1 MSTTIRPFIHNDQ
14 NYLIYD
20 LASILGQETLNSL
33 PYSLRILVENMARKA
48 PHALGNFLDYLRGNT
63 TEAEAM
69 YFPNRLMF
77 HDTTCL
83 PALADFAGMRNM
95 LSEMGGNPEQINPA
109 IEAVLV
115 IDHSVIVEAFG
126 NDKALDHN
134 LDSDYSKNR
143 ERYEFIKWAQESL
156 DNFKVVPPGTGI
168 IHQVNIEFLA
178 QPILTTQTSEGLVVH
193 PDNMV
198 ATDSHTPMINGVGVL
213 AWGVGGIEGQAALL
227 GEPITLSLPKVVGV
241 HLTGR
246 LNPGVTAMDVA
257 LTLAEKFRQH
267 GVVGKFIEFHGAGVG
282 NMDWAARATIANMAP
297 EYGATVV
304 YFPMDDEALN
314 FYRQSGR
321 DISACDLA
329 KHYYQ
334 EQGLWLDHSAQI
346 EYDEQLALNLST
358 VEPSVAGP
366 HLPHEH
372 LPLSALASSY
382 RQSVAP
388 APIKVLRES
397 NLINSCFSSDEE
409 LSHGLVAIAAITSCT
424 NAGNPRELIQAGLFA
439 RNAVAKGLKP
449 KAWVKTSFSPA
460 SKVARRYLERAG
472 LQQDL
477 DQLGFNIT
485 GFGCMTCIGNSGDV
499 LPEVD
504 RLIDQGVDC
513 VGVLSGNRNFQGRV
527 NPRISN
533 AYLMSP
539 VLTIAYALLGNV
551 QHNLNSATLL
561 DERGQ
566 SYSLMD
572 LMPSNQEVEACLK
585 DCMSID
591 DYQHELA
598 ALWAGDHRWQALS
611 AQRST
616 LFPWSEASNY
626 LRRPEYLNAVPRTKP
641 GISALNNAKVLLH
654 LGDNI
659 TTDHISPAGSI
670 PVKSLAGQ
678 YLIGRQEDPSKLNQF
693 STRRSN
699 HEVMLRGAFTNP
711 KLVNKQTLANQQL
724 AVLGADQSLYTSV
737 YEGAQSHIQ
746 EQQPLLIFAGRNFG
760 SGSSRDW
767 AAKSQAL
774 LGVKAVIAISFE
786 RIHRSNLIGMG
797 VLPLIV
803 DDVNGYE
810 QLVLEG
816 TELVNLVPQQ
826 SLQVGLNTFDI
837 QVGKQATFSASL
849 IVDST
854 QELEYLEHQGILPC
868 MLRKKVEVQ

>member
-1 MSTTIRPFIHNDQ
+1 MQSFVHKLVHQKQT
-14 NYLIYD
+14 YLFYN
-20 LASILGQETLNSL
+20 LESILGQEALNTL
-33 PYSLRILVENMARKA
+33 PFSLRLLVENMARKA
-48 PHALGNFLDYLRGNT
+48 PHALNSFLGYLRGETN
-63 TEAEAM
+63 EAEAM
-69 YFPNRLMF
+69 YYPNRLMF

-95 LSEMGGNPEQINPA
+95 LSELGGDPNKINPA

-126 NDKALDHN
+126 SDDSLDHN
-134 LDSDYSKNR
+134 LDSDYSKNS
-143 ERYEFIKWAQESL
+143 ERYEFIKWAQKSL

-178 QPILTTQTSEGLVVH
+178 QPILTSETDQGTFIH

-241 HLTGR
+241 HLTGTTQ
-246 LNPGVTAMDVA
+246 PGVTAMDVA
-257 LTLAEKFRQH
+257 LTLAQMFRSH
-267 GVVGKFIEFHGAGVG
+267 GVVGKFIEFHGEGVA
-282 NMDWAARATIANMAP
+282 NLDWAGRATISNMAP

-304 YFPMDDEALN
+304 YFPIDDEAMS
-314 FYRQSGR
+314 FFAKSGR
-321 DISACDLA
+321 SKADCDLA

-334 EQGLWLDHSAQI
+334 AQKLWHENTETI
-346 EYDEQLALNLST
+346 RYDETLALDLSK

-372 LPLSALASSY
+372 LPLSQLATSY
-382 RQSVAP
+382 RDEVQP
-388 APIKVLRES
+388 APVSVERDT
-397 NLINSCFSSDEE
+397 NRINTCFQDNQEID
-409 LSHGLVAIAAITSCT
+409 HGLVAIAAITSCT

-439 RNAVAKGLKP
+439 RNAVANGLLP

-460 SKVARRYLERAG
+460 SKVARRYLDRTG
-472 LQQDL
+472 LQRDL

-504 RLIDQGVDC
+504 RLISQGVDC
-513 VGVLSGNRNFQGRV
+513 IGVLSGNRNFQGRV

-539 VLTIAYALLGNV
+539 VMTIAFALAGNV
-551 QHNLNSATLL
+551 KVSLTEATFL
-561 DERGQ
+561 DKTGQ
-566 SYSLMD
+566 SFALMD
-572 LMPSNQEVEACLK
+572 LMPSDQEVEQALSE
-585 DCMSID
+585 CMATD
-591 DYQHELA
+591 DYQQELTS
-598 ALWAGDHRWQALS
+598 LWNGDHRWQTLN
-611 AQRST
+611 AQESV
-616 LFPWSEASNY
+616 LFPWKEESNY
-626 LRRPEYLNAVPRTKP
+626 LRRPQYLQSVPAQKP
-641 GISALNNAKVLLH
+641 GASKLAQAKVLMH

-659 TTDHISPAGSI
+659 TTDHISPASSI
-670 PVKSLAGQ
+670 PKNSLAGE
-678 YLIGRQEDPSKLNQF
+678 YLIGRGEDPSKLNQF

-699 HEVMLRGAFTNP
+699 HEVMLRGAFINP
-711 KLVNKQTLANQQL
+711 KLVNKQTVAQGKL
-724 AVLGADQSLYTSV
+724 AVLGADGKLYNSV
-737 YEGAQSHIQ
+737 YQGAQTHIA
-746 EQQPLLIFAGRNFG
+746 ENQPLMIFAGRNFG

-774 LGVKAVIAISFE
+774 LGVKAIVAISFE

-803 DDVNGYE
+803 DDVQAYE
-810 QLVLEG
+810 QLTLQG
-816 TELVNLVPQQ
+816 TERIDVSSDQKLNVGHNQLMVNIEGQH
-826 SLQVGLNTFDI
+826 N
-837 QVGKQATFSASL
+837 FSVS
-849 IVDST
+849 IFIDSK
-854 QELEYLEHQGILPC
+854 QELEYLEHQGILPF
-868 MLRKKVEVQ
+868 MLRKKLEA